1 MSRYPFI
8 IHHSAFIILLCSAAV
23 LAQDRC
29 LRLTRLPALERPADK
44 KVGGDQIWSRLRIE
58 FKSDGSIGNIYSLIF
73 GIDRKLDAMV
83 RDAAKQIEFVPKRV
97 GDQTITVKRD
107 IDLGYSYSKGQ
118 WTITPGVGQCVTQTR
133 SLDDGAENRLT

>member
-1 MSRYPFI
+1 MSRFPFI
-8 IHHSAFIILLCSAAV
+8 IHHSAFIICLLSMSV
-23 LAQDRC
+23 LAGR
-29 LRLTRLPALERPADK
+29 RLTRLPALEWPADK

-73 GIDRKLDAMV
+73 GIDRKLDALV

-97 GDQTITVKRD
+97 GDQAITVKRD

-133 SLDDGAENRLT
+133 SLHDAC